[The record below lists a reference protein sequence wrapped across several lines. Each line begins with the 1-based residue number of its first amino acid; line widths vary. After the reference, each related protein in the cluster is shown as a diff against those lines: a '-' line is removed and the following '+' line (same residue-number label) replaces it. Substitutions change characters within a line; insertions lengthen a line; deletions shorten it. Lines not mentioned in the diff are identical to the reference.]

1 MADLFSVCIKIYF
14 NNTEKMLSNLEISKT
29 DKLLGKLA
37 NWNHKEV

>member
-1 MADLFSVCIKIYF
+1 MADLFFVCIKIYF
-14 NNTEKMLSNLEISKT
+14 NNRKMLSNLKISKT